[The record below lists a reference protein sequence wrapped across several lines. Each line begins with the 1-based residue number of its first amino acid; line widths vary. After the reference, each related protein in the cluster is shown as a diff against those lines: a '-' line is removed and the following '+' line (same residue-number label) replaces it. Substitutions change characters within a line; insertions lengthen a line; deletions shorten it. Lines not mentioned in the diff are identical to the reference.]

1 MVRSYLKMVMNIKA
15 NLLMVNFKG
24 PEDLNRINMSIMDN
38 LKMDSMMGKVNIY
51 GCRDQFMMV
60 NMRKERNMVM
70 EFIRKQ
76 TVVVMKGVGLKA
88 NAMEKDIK

>member
-1 MVRSYLKMVMNIKA
+1 MVGSYLKMVMNIKA

-51 GCRDQFMMV
+51 GCRDQFIMV
-60 NMRKERNMVM
+60 NE
-70 EFIRKQ
+70 
-76 TVVVMKGVGLKA
+76 KG
-88 NAMEKDIK
+88 EKHGYGVYKKVDGSRYEGSWFKGKCHGKGY